1 MNEARAS
8 KRDALVIAAKELLWE
23 RGYEATSP
31 RDILERAGAGQGS
44 LYHHF
49 PGKLEL
55 ALTALEEMKAEESA
69 AMDAVFAADKPPL
82 QRIDDYLSRERD
94 ALRGCRLAR
103 LAGETMMENPRF
115 RQAIADYLERIEG
128 HLRVAL
134 DEAQVRG
141 EIQPGLDAGNLA
153 AMLLAVVEG
162 GFVMARTHWDAARM
176 TRALDG
182 AWEIIALA
190 VKARHIGR

>member
-1 MNEARAS
+1 MSEARAS
-8 KRDALVIAAKELLWE
+8 KRAALVSAAKDLLWE

-55 ALTALEEMKAEESA
+55 ALAALEEMKAEESA
-69 AMDAVFAADKPPL
+69 AMDALFAPDKPPL
-82 QRIDDYLSRERD
+82 QRIDDYLARERD

-103 LAGETMMENPRF
+103 LSGERMMENPRF
-115 RQAIADYLERIEG
+115 RQAIADYLERIEA
-128 HLRVAL
+128 HLRTAL
-134 DEAQVRG
+134 GEAQARG
-141 EIQPGLDAGNLA
+141 EIQAGLDPSHLA

-162 GFVMARTHWDAARM
+162 GFVMARTHWDASRM
-176 TRALDG
+176 ARALEG

-190 VKARHIGR
+190 VKTRHIGR